1 MVPEEFKDLL
11 EDESR
16 ALAFL
21 ATIMEDGSPQ
31 VTPVWF
37 DMEDGLIRVNT
48 ARGRVKDRNMS
59 VRPAVALSIINLSEP
74 YRYIQVRGVVQDSSE
89 TGAREHIDRLAGKYL
104 GTETYESYAGETR
117 VIYRIKANSVQ
128 TMA

>member
-1 MVPEEFKDLL
+1 MIPEEFKDLL
-11 EDESR
+11 ADESR

-37 DMEDGLIRVNT
+37 DTEDGLIRVNT

-59 VRPAVALSIINLSEP
+59 ARPVVALSIMNLNEP
-74 YRYIQVRGVVQDSSE
+74 HRYMQVRGVVQDSSE

-104 GTETYESYAGETR
+104 GTETYESYGGEKR